1 MLVEGRDERSCVR
14 RRTIKKL
21 EQHFWGHISWNCCS
35 QSLFIECYS
44 QSLFIECYS
53 QCLFIE
59 RYSQVIFAV
68 AQGSIDFLNGPR
80 LLKLL
85 HSSNYRLTDLPGFV
99 LFSVARCTL
108 YGTVFRLKSSNG
120 QKGPKGPK
128 KGPKRPKKGP
138 KRPKKGPK
146 RPKRA
151 QKGPEKAQKGG
162 ARNLFKTIQGLG
174 EYYYSSNTM
183 LLLQLRDQGKMQ
195 ALIAGTVSSDLPS
208 LSCTT

>member
-1 MLVEGRDERSCVR
+1 MIKEQMLVEGRDERSCVR

-128 KGPKRPKKGP
+128 KGPKRPK
-138 KRPKKGPK
+138 
-146 RPKRA
+146 RA

>member
-1 MLVEGRDERSCVR
+1 MIKEQMLVEGRDERSCVR

-44 QSLFIECYS
+44 HSLFIECYS

-128 KGPKRPKKGP
+128 KGPKRPK
-138 KRPKKGPK
+138 
-146 RPKRA
+146 RA

>member
-128 KGPKRPKKGP
+128 KGPKRPK
-138 KRPKKGPK
+138 
-146 RPKRA
+146 RA